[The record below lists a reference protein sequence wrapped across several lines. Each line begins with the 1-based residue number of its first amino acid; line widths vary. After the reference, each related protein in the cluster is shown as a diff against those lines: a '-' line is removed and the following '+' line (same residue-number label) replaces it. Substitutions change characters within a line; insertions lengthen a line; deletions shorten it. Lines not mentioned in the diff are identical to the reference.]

1 MYLTEL
7 SSSNYSNNK
16 NFCNSK
22 SLPKHFK
29 ISNHQSSH
37 YYDCNKD
44 TLYVTKSIVIVMQ
57 LPFVTAS
64 CKFLVALH
72 K

>member
-7 SSSNYSNNK
+7 SSGNASDGIGFS
-16 NFCNSK
+16 NSK

-29 ISNHQSSH
+29 ISSHQSNH

-44 TLYVTKSIVIVMQ
+44 TLYVTKSIVVVMQ
-57 LPFVTAS
+57 LPYVTAS
-64 CKFLVALH
+64 YKFLNALV